1 MRTLSAGFETHLAG
15 RAHTRCLML
24 LLVLIDGTKIGV
36 TDHDRDIEYNLL
48 GDTVTYQAGTGILA
62 SDISLSAGL
71 DADNYEVTG
80 PIADVVTLE
89 AIIGGGFNRA
99 RAYLFQVNW
108 KNLADGTAKIL
119 AGNVSEARV
128 EGGKFILE
136 IRSDFDRFNQVV
148 GQLITN
154 QCRFDFGDADCGVTP
169 ESITGTVTAVTD
181 AMRFTVSF
189 AGSYADDYFNLG
201 KITALTGENVGAA
214 KIEIFDWTS
223 AGVVELFM
231 PLPVEPAIGDTFT
244 IETGCSK
251 ARMSSDPTVRTC
263 LSYDNVVNFGGFPE
277 VPGSDQVLKPTIPG
291 QGGD

>member
-1 MRTLSAGFETHLAG
+1 VRTLSAGFETHLSG
-15 RAHTRCLML
+15 RAHSRCLML

-62 SDISLSAGL
+62 SDISLSASL

-108 KNLADGTAKIL
+108 QSLSDGTAKIL

-128 EGGKFILE
+128 EGGKFVLE

-154 QCRFDFGDADCGVTP
+154 QCPHDFGDANCGVTP
-169 ESITGTVTAVTD
+169 EEITGTVTAVTD

-189 AGSYADDYFNLG
+189 AGAYADDYFNLG
-201 KITALTGENVGAA
+201 TCTPLTGTNAGGD
-214 KIEIFDWTS
+214 KLEIIDWTS

-231 PLPVEPAIGDTFT
+231 PLAATPEIGDTFT
-244 IETGCSK
+244 IKTGCSK
-251 ARMSSDPTVRTC
+251 SRMSSDVTVRTC
-263 LSYDNVVNFGGFPE
+263 LTYDNVVNFGGFPE
-277 VPGSDQVLKPTIPG
+277 VPGSDQVMKATIPG
-291 QGGD
+291 QGD